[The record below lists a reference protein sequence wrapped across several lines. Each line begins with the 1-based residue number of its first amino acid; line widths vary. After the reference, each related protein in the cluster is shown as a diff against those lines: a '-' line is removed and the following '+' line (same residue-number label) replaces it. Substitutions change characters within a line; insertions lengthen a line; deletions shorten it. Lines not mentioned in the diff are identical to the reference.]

1 MTKNKYVDT
10 ESPDKFKSSTM
21 LPSIKRVIPEIITL
35 INEILKTEK
44 AFTNFCLLLCKIAIN
59 KRVSKTINVIKIG
72 LK

>member
-44 AFTNFCLLLCKIAIN
+44 AFTNFCLLL
-59 KRVSKTINVIKIG
+59 
-72 LK
+72 